1 LIKELQNLP
10 DNSTSEMEELLF
22 AIIKFLANTQS
33 RYFLMYPEDLL
44 FMEEQANFPGTVMEY
59 PNWQRKLPVTVD
71 EIIKLPILK
80 EVEAILKEAGR
91 FHSLD

>member
-1 LIKELQNLP
+1 
-10 DNSTSEMEELLF
+10 
-22 AIIKFLANTQS
+22 
-33 RYFLMYPEDLL
+33 MYPEDLL